1 MFPELL
7 KHEFERF
14 YNRKT
19 AGIYFCPGRVN
30 LIGEHIDYNGGL
42 VMPCAIN
49 MGTYL
54 VMAPNESGTIRIR
67 SLNFEDH
74 FEIPVTERYSKT
86 GGFWYNYPL
95 GVIDRL
101 AFAGHRFGGVDLLYF
116 GNLPIGSGLS
126 SSASI
131 EVLTAF
137 ALNDYFQLGYD
148 RLGLVKLAKETE
160 NHFIGVNSG
169 VMDPFAVVFGSKNTA
184 MVLNCQTLTYKPVS
198 FQLQD
203 HILAIINTHKPHNL
217 AESKYNERVREC
229 SVALALLNQLLPV
242 ENLCQVTPCELH
254 GHQYLIPDI
263 TIYKR
268 ALHVIEENERVI
280 KAAAYLEANNICAFG
295 ELMYQSHYSL
305 KELYEVSGI
314 ELDTIVEFS
323 EGWEGVIGARMTGAG
338 FGGCAIALVE
348 KDAFPAYSN
357 ALVDFYEDRI
367 GYKPSIYQSAVS
379 DGVSW
384 LPC

>member
-14 YNRKT
+14 YNSKP

-54 VMAPNESGTIRIR
+54 VMGPNNLGKFRFR
-67 SLNFEDH
+67 SLNFDEH
-74 FEIPVTERYSKT
+74 FETPAAQRYKKYN
-86 GGFWYNYPL
+86 GYWYNYPL
-95 GVIDRL
+95 GVVDRL
-101 AFAGHRFGGVDLLYF
+101 SCAGNRVEGMDMLYF

-137 ALNDYFQLGYD
+137 ALNDYFDLSYD
-148 RLGLVKLAKETE
+148 RLGLVRIAKEAE

-169 VMDPFAVVFGSKNTA
+169 VMDPFAVVFGVKDTA
-184 MVLNCQTLTYKPVS
+184 MVLNCQNLTYKQVN
-198 FQLQD
+198 FGLD
-203 HILAIINTHKPHNL
+203 DRILAIINTNKPRNL

-229 SVALALLNQLLPV
+229 NVALGLLSQHLEV
-242 ENLCQVTPCELH
+242 ENLCQLKPLQLEACKDSITDP
-254 GHQYLIPDI
+254 
-263 TIYKR
+263 TIYNR
-268 ALHVIEENERVI
+268 ARHVVEENERVTR
-280 KAAAYLEANNICAFG
+280 AAKLLEENKICAFG
-295 ELMYQSHYSL
+295 ELMYQSHHSL
-305 KELYEVSGI
+305 KELYEVTGT
-314 ELDTIVEFS
+314 ELDSIVEFS
-323 EGWEGVIGARMTGAG
+323 EGWEGIIGARMTGAG

-357 ALVDFYEDRI
+357 ALIDFYEDRI

-379 DGVSW
+379 DGVNW
-384 LPC
+384 LRP

>member
-14 YNRKT
+14 YHSKP

-54 VMAPNESGTIRIR
+54 VMAPNNCGKFRIR
-67 SLNFEDH
+67 SLNFDEHLETAVAD
-74 FEIPVTERYSKT
+74 RYKKA
-86 GGFWYNYPL
+86 GGHWYNYPL
-95 GVIDRL
+95 GIIDRL
-101 AFAGHRFGGVDLLYF
+101 AVAGSRPQGTDLLFF

-137 ALNDYFQLGYD
+137 ALNDYYDLGHD
-148 RLGLVKLAKETE
+148 RLSLVRLAKETE

-169 VMDPFAVVFGSKNTA
+169 VMDPFAVVFGARDMA
-184 MVLNCQTLTYKPVS
+184 MVLNCQNLSYKQVS
-198 FQLQD
+198 FGLSN
-203 HILAIINTHKPHNL
+203 HILAIMNTNKPHNL

-229 SVALALLNQLLPV
+229 HLALGLLNQHLPV
-242 ENLCQVTPCELH
+242 ENLCQLSPCQLEAYRH
-254 GHQYLIPDI
+254 AIDDS
-263 TIYKR
+263 TIYNR
-268 ALHVIEENERVI
+268 ARHVVEENERVTR
-280 KAAAYLEANNICAFG
+280 AAKLLEANDVCAFG
-295 ELMYQSHYSL
+295 ELMYQSHHSL
-305 KELYEVSGI
+305 KELYEVTGP
-314 ELDTIVEFS
+314 ELDSIVEFS

-348 KDAFPAYSN
+348 RDAFPAYSN
-357 ALVDFYEDRI
+357 ALIDFYEDRI

-379 DGVSW
+379 DGVNW
-384 LPC
+384 LGC

>member
-14 YNRKT
+14 YHSKP

-54 VMAPNESGTIRIR
+54 VMAPNNCGQFRIR
-67 SLNFEDH
+67 SLNFDEHLETGVAD
-74 FEIPVTERYSKT
+74 RYKKE
-86 GGFWYNYPL
+86 GGHWYNYPL

-101 AFAGHRFGGVDLLYF
+101 AVAGSRPQGTDLLYF

-137 ALNDYFQLGYD
+137 ALNDHYDLGHD
-148 RLGLVKLAKETE
+148 RLALVRLAKETE

-169 VMDPFAVVFGSKNTA
+169 VMDPFAVVFGARDTA
-184 MVLNCQTLTYKPVS
+184 LVLNCQHLNYKQVS
-198 FQLQD
+198 FGLDD
-203 HILAIINTHKPHNL
+203 HILAIMNTNKPHNL

-229 SVALALLNQLLPV
+229 NIALGLLNRYLKV
-242 ENLCQVTPCELH
+242 ENLCQLTPCQLEA
-254 GHQYLIPDI
+254 YKDSIPDK
-263 TIYKR
+263 TIYNR
-268 ALHVIEENERVI
+268 ARHVVEENERVTR
-280 KAAAYLEANNICAFG
+280 AARLLEENNICAFG
-295 ELMYQSHYSL
+295 ELMYQSHHSL
-305 KELYEVSGI
+305 KELYEVTGT
-314 ELDTIVEFS
+314 ELDSIVEFS

-348 KDAFPAYSN
+348 RDAFPAYSN
-357 ALVDFYEDRI
+357 ALIDFYEDRI

-379 DGVSW
+379 DGVNW
-384 LPC
+384 LGC